1 MQEIAACASAHLCV
15 DGADA
20 WAKVVSTAVIEA
32 YGGTERSWSTVELLR
47 HLAER
52 CRAHM
57 FFAVR
62 ALSRRA
68 EQSRVDLS
76 LNVQLLLVTMN
87 TRFMCVRFV

>member
-1 MQEIAACASAHLCV
+1 MAIYILITIIIAIIIRNRLSFCIRIQY
-15 DGADA
+15 
-20 WAKVVSTAVIEA
+20 TQ
-32 YGGTERSWSTVELLR
+32 VELLR

-68 EQSRVDLS
+68 EWSRP
-76 LNVQLLLVTMN
+76 LNVPLPLVTMN
-87 TRFMCVRFV
+87 SRFMCVRFV